1 MEKIKGQGVF
11 KEGYGFIAKSDED
24 RDLNVL
30 SKAVY
35 AYICDYTGKG
45 KCFSITKLICGDL
58 GIGKD
63 TLIKYVRELKD
74 RGVCNSDTA

>member
-11 KEGYGFIAKSDED
+11 KEGYGFIAKKVMRD

-35 AYICDYTGKG
+35 AYICSYTGKG
-45 KCFSITKLICGDL
+45 KNAFPSQNLICGDL

-63 TLIKYVRELKD
+63 TLIK
-74 RGVCNSDTA
+74 